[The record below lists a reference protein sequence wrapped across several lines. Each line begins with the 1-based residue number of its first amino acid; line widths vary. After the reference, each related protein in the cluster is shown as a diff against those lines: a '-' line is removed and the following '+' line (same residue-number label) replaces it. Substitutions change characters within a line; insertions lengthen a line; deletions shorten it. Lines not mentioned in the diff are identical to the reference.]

1 MNSSTDSDV
10 HAESE
15 APWALLDDATVD
27 VDGWL
32 RGRFLAFLP
41 VAAVNRRPYEL
52 HLELRR
58 RDDCE
63 SQRLYGALIALS
75 PAAVVVTQSR
85 HTKLVTLSRIGHLQ
99 GHFSS

>member
-15 APWALLDDATVD
+15 APWALLDDAAVD

-32 RGRFLAFLP
+32 RGRFLSFLP

-63 SQRLYGALIALS
+63 SQRHCGALIALS
-75 PAAVVVTQSR
+75 PSGVGGDPEQAHKVGNA
-85 HTKLVTLSRIGHLQ
+85 LSYWASARP
-99 GHFSS
+99 FF